1 MPSVSLNIARHCP
14 LLAALLCG
22 TQLSFA
28 QLPAARLST
37 ISPPGGKAGTT
48 VEVTVTG
55 SQALSGGR
63 VVFADGKSVALQPS
77 GDRMV
82 TGRVTVDRS
91 TTFRGASTWSCSWCR
106 PAWWFG

>member
-55 SQALSGGR
+55 SDLDDAGQLNFSHTNITARQKVADKTGELEANKFLVTIGADEIGR
-63 VVFADGKSVALQPS
+63 ASC
-77 GDRMV
+77 RE
-82 TGRVTVDRS
+82 RV
-91 TTFRGASTWSCSWCR
+91 
-106 PAWWFG
+106 